1 MKDRKILVPLD
12 GSPLSAET
20 IKGLIA
26 QKEHITVPLT
36 LLHILDLSQL
46 SYRGFAQTHFR
57 EIAEQAR
64 ERARQFITEQQ
75 GLFAAAGMK
84 VETLVKE
91 GRPHETICELADNGE
106 FDLLVIGRNPD
117 SDLRNL
123 LFDQV
128 SSYVIHRVKCP
139 VLIV

>member
-1 MKDRKILVPLD
+1 MKDRKVLVPLD
-12 GSPLSAET
+12 DSPLSAET

-26 QKEHITVPLT
+26 LKDDFTLPLT

-46 SYRGFAQTHFR
+46 SYRGFAQTHFL
-57 EIAEQAR
+57 EIEEQAR
-64 ERARQFITEQQ
+64 EKARQFVAEKQAV
-75 GLFAAAGMK
+75 FAEAGML

-91 GRPHETICELADNGE
+91 GHARETICALADSGD

-128 SSYVIHRVKCP
+128 SNHVIHEVKCP